1 MKRKELNARFIDR
14 CPQGVK
20 TEKGGNTHR
29 HSERHLNMNMTKKLS
44 KHHSTSKR
52 KLHVDSEYPIQTAE
66 EKR

>member
-44 KHHSTSKR
+44 KHHATSKR
-52 KLHVDSEYPIQTAE
+52 KLHVD
-66 EKR
+66 